1 MKVRQIHAETLT
13 QFVRLRLLLDWLV
26 DAREAAALAEAQ
38 LLVEVQEEDD
48 EEDEEEPDR
57 TEEG

>member
-1 MKVRQIHAETLT
+1 MQIHAETLT

-26 DAREAAALAEAQ
+26 DAREPTTLAEAQ

-48 EEDEEEPDR
+48 EEDQEEPNR